1 MRKLPYSLVCWEFLL
16 WMVIEYCWRYFLHL
30 WDGHMIF
37 ILHSVNSVNYTAWFS
52 NDELICVSN
61 INFIWSW
68 GIILLIIAR
77 FNLLIFENFTS
88 VLMKDIV
95 LFLCLLCSVL
105 KLFWPH
111 KNELRMSPPIHS
123 KSFSRNGMLFFFF

>member
-1 MRKLPYSLVCWEFLL
+1 MTEEEIKEKIEEQEKKEKKKKLF
-16 WMVIEYCWRYFLHL
+16 RR
-30 WDGHMIF
+30 IF
-37 ILHSVNSVNYTAWFS
+37 TI
-52 NDELICVSN
+52 I
-61 INFIWSW
+61 

-111 KNELRMSPPIHS
+111 KNELENVPSYT
-123 KSFSRNGMLFFFF
+123 F